1 MKRKLSLLRV
11 VVFGLA
17 LLTGT
22 ASAQLPQI
30 ISYQGID
37 LLNPNSTIDVT
48 VSIFDAATGGANLWS
63 EDHMGTSTSTIG
75 TFSIL
80 IGSKSTIPLGTLNW
94 NKAYWLE
101 IQISGVAM
109 TPRTELAASPY
120 AFEALEALGVADGS
134 IVPDDI
140 NDGGTDPR
148 DGEVLAYN
156 AQSGNFQWVA
166 AGGSDSGSG
175 ALDQIVAG
183 PGIQVTNGTGPVVT
197 VGVASQGITSGMIAN
212 DAINTRHIA
221 PGAVASAQIAA
232 NAVITQHIGPQQVT
246 LPKIN
251 SRGASFGQAIMYN
264 GVTLIYG
271 FPTPGGPA
279 GGELSGTY
287 PNPII
292 ADNVIDGDNVI
303 DESLTG
309 ADILNESIGVDDI
322 GPDAVGT
329 SEIIN
334 ESILSEDI
342 DTGAVTTSEILNETI
357 LSEDIATGAVTTD
370 EILNETILSEDI
382 MDGTI
387 LSDDIAAAG
396 LAHTALITTID
407 ITIPNAERD
416 AVWQKIYSEV
426 IENETIRAE
435 DIATGAVTTSEILD
449 GTILSDDIATGRL
462 NTALI
467 TVGNPVANTA
477 DAVWRE
483 IYSEVIEDET
493 IRAEDI
499 ATGAVTT
506 SEIMDETIRAVDIDT
521 SAVTTSEIMDET
533 ILKEDI
539 ATGAVTTSEI
549 MDSTILS
556 EDIMDGTILS
566 DDIAIGPAHTALIT
580 MGFSDSAVSVAWEE
594 IYSEVIEDE
603 TIRAEDIATGAVTTD
618 EIMDETILSEDILN
632 ETIQTVDIADSA
644 VTMAKIADG
653 AVTTSEILDETILS
667 DDIATGAVT
676 TSEILDETI
685 LKDDIATG
693 AVTTSEILD
702 ETILSDDIATGAV
715 TTSEILDGTILSD
728 DIATGRLNT
737 ALITVGNPVANTA
750 DAVWREIYSEVIEDE
765 TIRAEDIATG
775 AVRTEE
781 ILDETIRAVDIDT
794 SAVTTGEILDET
806 ILKEDIATGAVTTDE
821 ILDGDV
827 QTVDIADLGV
837 TTAKIDNLGVTTAK
851 IADDAVTYTKVSS
864 VGGAAGQVLKIN
876 SANDVV
882 WQNDDVTLPWV
893 EIDTTSGTWTI
904 ELQKQGTSRGVF
916 RGFVSDSAN
925 DSPAIE
931 GVTQGTGP
939 GINAISLYG
948 TGVVATGVNGANF
961 TATGSGDALNAQNT
975 GGAGRAGF
983 FNNTDANNANDV
995 VVAQSSGPIT
1005 PGNAVV
1011 KVDATNLN
1019 GGAGVAVKVNGRSGD
1034 AVDAQN
1040 IGDTGRA
1047 GLFSNTSTANEND
1060 VVVAHSSGPIMPGN
1074 AVVKV
1079 NATNLDGGAGV
1090 AVQIDGWGDAV
1101 NAQNESDIGR
1111 AGFFSNTDIANEN
1124 DVVVARS
1131 IGPIMLGH
1139 AVVQAHATNL
1149 SGGAGVR
1156 SNVTGVSGWAGV
1168 FDSDSG
1174 TDGVRI
1180 ESNSTNN
1187 DAVALWL
1194 EQGAMKLTYR
1204 VGAGDTTVMNHD
1216 DVIVVVPDNNTP
1228 GTTNSVMLPSA
1239 GVDGQVIYVINGDG
1253 DAALSSRALIGTI
1266 IGQIVGV
1273 TSIGQNRVRGFIWS
1287 TGEGGWM
1294 PLGQ

>member
-30 ISYQGID
+30 ISYQGVD
-37 LLNPNSTIDVT
+37 PASPNSTIDVR

-63 EDHMGTSTSTIG
+63 EDHPGTSTSILG

-80 IGSKSTIPLGTLNW
+80 IGSKSTIPLGMLNW

-101 IQISGVAM
+101 IQINGTLM

-140 NDGGTDPR
+140 NDGGADPR

-166 AGGSDSGSG
+166 AGGGSGSG

-212 DAINTRHIA
+212 EAINTQHIA

-232 NAVITQHIGPQQVT
+232 NAVITQHIGPQEVT

-251 SRGASFGQAIMYN
+251 SVGASFGQAIMYD
-264 GVTLIYG
+264 GLRLIYG

-292 ADNVIDGDNVI
+292 ADDVIDSNNVMV
-303 DESLTG
+303 ESLTG
-309 ADILNESIGVDDI
+309 AQILNESIGVDDI

-357 LSEDIATGAVTTD
+357 LSEDIATGAVTTS

-387 LSDDIAAAG
+387 LSDDIAAGPAN
-396 LAHTALITTID
+396 TALIT
-407 ITIPNAERD
+407 NAAGDTTERD

-426 IENETIRAE
+426 IEDETIRAE
-435 DIATGAVTTSEILD
+435 DIDTGAVTTDEIMD
-449 GTILSDDIATGRL
+449 GTIRSDDIATGL
-462 NTALI
+462 ANTALI
-467 TVGNPVANTA
+467 TIGYPDTTTA

-506 SEIMDETIRAVDIDT
+506 SEILDETIRAEDIDT
-521 SAVTTSEIMDET
+521 SAVTTSEI
-533 ILKEDI
+533 L
-539 ATGAVTTSEI
+539 
-549 MDSTILS
+549 
-556 EDIMDGTILS
+556 
-566 DDIAIGPAHTALIT
+566 
-580 MGFSDSAVSVAWEE
+580 
-594 IYSEVIEDE
+594 DE
-603 TIRAEDIATGAVTTD
+603 TIRAEDIATGAVTTE
-618 EIMDETILSEDILN
+618 EIMDGTILSEDIMDG
-632 ETIQTVDIADSA
+632 TIRSDDID
-644 VTMAKIADG
+644 TG
-653 AVTTSEILDETILS
+653 AVRTEEIMDGTIRAV
-667 DDIATGAVT
+667 DIATGAVT
-676 TSEILDETI
+676 TEEIMDGTI
-685 LKDDIATG
+685 LSEDIMDGTIRSDDIDTGAVRTEEIMDGTIRAVDIATG
-693 AVTTSEILD
+693 AVTTEEIM
-702 ETILSDDIATGAV
+702 
-715 TTSEILDGTILSD
+715 DGTILSEDIMDGTIRSD
-728 DIATGRLNT
+728 DI
-737 ALITVGNPVANTA
+737 
-750 DAVWREIYSEVIEDE
+750 D
-765 TIRAEDIATG
+765 TG

-781 ILDETIRAVDIDT
+781 IMN
-794 SAVTTGEILDET
+794 ET
-806 ILKEDIATGAVTTDE
+806 ILSEDIATGAVTTDE
-821 ILDGDV
+821 IADSAV
-827 QTVDIADLGV
+827 TTSKIADRV
-837 TTAKIDNLGVTTAK
+837 VTTAK

-876 SANDVV
+876 SGNDVV

-975 GGAGRAGF
+975 GAGRAGF
-983 FNNTDANNANDV
+983 FNNTATDNANDV

-1019 GGAGVAVKVNGRSGD
+1019 GGAGFAVKVNGRSGD

-1060 VVVAHSSGPIMPGN
+1060 VVVAQSNGPIMPGN

-1111 AGFFSNTDIANEN
+1111 AGFFSNTDIANVN

>member
-101 IQISGVAM
+101 IQINGVAM

-156 AQSGNFQWVA
+156 AQSGNFRWVA

-212 DAINTRHIA
+212 DAINTQHIA

-387 LSDDIAAAG
+387 LSDDIAAG
-396 LAHTALITTID
+396 PAHTALITTID

-435 DIATGAVTTSEILD
+435 DIDTGAVTTSEILD
-449 GTILSDDIATGRL
+449 GTIRSDDIATGPL

-499 ATGAVTT
+499 ATGAVRTE
-506 SEIMDETIRAVDIDT
+506 EILDETIRAVDIDT

-594 IYSEVIEDE
+594 IYSEVIKDE

-618 EIMDETILSEDILN
+618 EILDETILSEDILN

-893 EIDTTSGTWTI
+893 EIDTTSGQWTI

-975 GGAGRAGF
+975 GAGRAGF
-983 FNNTDANNANDV
+983 FNNTATDNANDV

-1060 VVVAHSSGPIMPGN
+1060 VVVAQSS
-1074 AVVKV
+1074 
-1079 NATNLDGGAGV
+1079 
-1090 AVQIDGWGDAV
+1090 
-1101 NAQNESDIGR
+1101 
-1111 AGFFSNTDIANEN
+1111 
-1124 DVVVARS
+1124 
-1131 IGPIMLGH
+1131 GPIMLGH

-1204 VGAGDTTVMNHD
+1204 VGAGNTTVMNHD

>member
-435 DIATGAVTTSEILD
+435 DIDTGAVTTSEILD
-449 GTILSDDIATGRL
+449 GTILSDDIATG
-462 NTALI
+462 
-467 TVGNPVANTA
+467 P
-477 DAVWRE
+477 
-483 IYSEVIEDET
+483 
-493 IRAEDI
+493 
-499 ATGAVTT
+499 
-506 SEIMDETIRAVDIDT
+506 
-521 SAVTTSEIMDET
+521 
-533 ILKEDI
+533 
-539 ATGAVTTSEI
+539 
-549 MDSTILS
+549 
-556 EDIMDGTILS
+556 
-566 DDIAIGPAHTALIT
+566 
-580 MGFSDSAVSVAWEE
+580 
-594 IYSEVIEDE
+594 
-603 TIRAEDIATGAVTTD
+603 
-618 EIMDETILSEDILN
+618 
-632 ETIQTVDIADSA
+632 
-644 VTMAKIADG
+644 
-653 AVTTSEILDETILS
+653 
-667 DDIATGAVT
+667 
-676 TSEILDETI
+676 
-685 LKDDIATG
+685 
-693 AVTTSEILD
+693 
-702 ETILSDDIATGAV
+702 
-715 TTSEILDGTILSD
+715 
-728 DIATGRLNT
+728 LNT

-1060 VVVAHSSGPIMPGN
+1060 VVVAQSNGPIMPGN

-1111 AGFFSNTDIANEN
+1111 AGFFSNTDIANVN

-1204 VGAGDTTVMNHD
+1204 VGAGNTTVMNHD
-1216 DVIVVVPDNNTP
+1216 DIIVVVPDDNTL

-1253 DAALSSRALIGTI
+1253 DAALSSRAQIGTI